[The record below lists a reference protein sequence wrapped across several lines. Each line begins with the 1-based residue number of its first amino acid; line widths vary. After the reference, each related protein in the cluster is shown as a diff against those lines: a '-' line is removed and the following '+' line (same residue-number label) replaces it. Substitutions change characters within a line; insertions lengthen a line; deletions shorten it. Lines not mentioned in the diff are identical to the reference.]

1 MQCEELRI
9 NVSGYT
15 LAAKQWGDATKPALL
30 ALHGWLDNAAT
41 YDLIA
46 PHLADYRVIALD
58 FAGHGYSDH
67 LPGGMRYHMLDNV
80 DDVVGVADAL
90 GLESFVLMGHSMGAG
105 ISSLLAGAFP
115 ERIHKLVLIEGIGTH
130 TTTADR
136 AAEVLRKAVL
146 DMKKEGITQ
155 KPVYNSVDD
164 AIAARMQA
172 LGGISEAASTTLCS
186 RGLTETEGGYTW
198 RSDPRVKMNSAI
210 RLSDDMIDSY
220 LKNLTM
226 PVLLISGNHSFFA
239 ASDVMQNRAKKVGS
253 LTHVALDGNHHLH
266 LEPATH
272 EPVLNTINRFLS

>member
-67 LPGGMRYHMLDNV
+67 LPEGMRYHMLDNV

-155 KPVYNSVDD
+155 KPVYNSVAD

-186 RGLTETEGGYTW
+186 RGLTETKGGYTW

-210 RLSDDMIDSY
+210 RLTDDMIDSY

-239 ASDVMQNRAKKVGS
+239 ASDVMQNRAKKVAS

-266 LEPATH
+266 LELSCYKAVT
-272 EPVLNTINRFLS
+272 ESIFNFLK

>member
-58 FAGHGYSDH
+58 FAGHGYSEH
-67 LPGGMRYHMLDNV
+67 LPEGMRYHMLDNV
-80 DDVVGVADAL
+80 DDVVGVADTL

-115 ERIHKLVLIEGIGTH
+115 ERIQKLVLIEGIGTH

-155 KPVYNSVDD
+155 KPVYSSVAD

-172 LGGISEAASTTLCS
+172 LGGISEEASTTLCS

-210 RLSDDMIDSY
+210 RLTDDMIDSY

-226 PVLLISGNHSFFA
+226 PVLLISG
-239 ASDVMQNRAKKVGS
+239 
-253 LTHVALDGNHHLH
+253 
-266 LEPATH
+266 
-272 EPVLNTINRFLS
+272 